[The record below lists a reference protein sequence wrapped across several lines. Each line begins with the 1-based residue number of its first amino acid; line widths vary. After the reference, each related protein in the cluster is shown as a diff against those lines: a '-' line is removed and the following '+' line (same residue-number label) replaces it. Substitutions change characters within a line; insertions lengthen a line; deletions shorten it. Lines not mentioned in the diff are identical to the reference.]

1 MQSVIEIAREI
12 VAREGGFV
20 DDPDDPGGP
29 TNHGVTLATLQRLGR
44 DINPAAKAMRRSA
57 KDGESIQRRAQ
68 SAFFLMASKVSIA
81 LNNW

>member
-29 TNHGVTLATLQRLGR
+29 TNHG
-44 DINPAAKAMRRSA
+44 
-57 KDGESIQRRAQ
+57 
-68 SAFFLMASKVSIA
+68 
-81 LNNW
+81 